1 MRGAG
6 QCFSCVTDE
15 PKRLILSR
23 LYRIILKESKIVREI
38 LQFYYKTREPLEIN
52 AAILYYYNARIAT
65 GGGLSPNAPKKYRR
79 NTMKNISR
87 ILALVLALTMVIGA
101 FASVSAAKATW
112 YNSAVSYLKNI
123 GVADVGL
130 KAEEKVT
137 RAEFALMIAKIDS
150 TWVNTEWWDE
160 NGVLADTVVFKD
172 QADTDKAHRAAICYA
187 YQRNLIAGDGDG
199 NFRPNATITL
209 AEASVIIVRLMG
221 FQNDVPEN
229 GDQWQ
234 YNWMYTANK
243 FCHAFDTTFMSN
255 VNTVNPNYEL
265 SYGEAAYLLATI
277 LNWGNTSDDVP
288 CLTKKGEN
296 LGKNFGRVNTSADLV
311 RVKAVDMIKETLITS
326 STVTVETITSTGEA
340 GEEVVLDTDE
350 LERLVRVSLGLS
362 ATRDLASD
370 DKFNLGDYIQNETI
384 FQLSRKDGKNV
395 AVTLFSGSTKAV
407 SDTIL
412 VAAAGPAHTYNY
424 DGTIKTVGDYPKF
437 ANKAGNADATP
448 QLPTSYTSATYEV
461 NGEKKY
467 TYEISFSG
475 NKLVFKGGSE
485 SAVEYTIVNNLNTLG
500 AEELVVYDSTF
511 TMLTAAQTKAAIPN
525 VANGGARVEF
535 YDIDADGY
543 YDIAVVAKTKKFTST
558 PTVSFDDDKVTLSTY
573 GNASDK
579 TYITIQ
585 IGTVSA
591 GVIVAVDT
599 SGFKT
604 IGGKKYYTATV
615 ATIGNAEE
623 TKTVYIPVP
632 AKDENGDETYANR
645 PATVKITYTVEGL
658 KATATVDSKAWTS
671 FLDIKTTG
679 TVNDVLDAEEFK
691 GIVYNKAVKYVLA
704 GDLDSSLTGDAANVV
719 VYVKDTTAEN
729 ATANGFIVKVEK
741 SETGD
746 NTFNVT
752 LAVTNEYEG
761 GGVHYFDNALDARFC
776 YVARFGSTR
785 VLNQETVDSGGVNAP
800 WTNDSITI
808 RDALTTLGFD
818 AEKYSKANHTWVYEI
833 PECDPAKVD
842 KGQTTWNLSV
852 TEMNGNLVAYTRNLL
867 TALKATAAD
876 MNAIYGK
883 TLAALDKQ
891 LDDTVVDFETA
902 ISKNTVGWCI
912 LYNYEVAQGK
922 WPTGKMPDYEKD
934 AAGAYVKDADGNY
947 VQKKDEKG
955 NLLTTIAYPD
965 DYAAAKKT
973 YEEVTLGQILDTFA
987 KYDDV
992 QTFDKKVF
1000 FENVVANKNNVRT
1013 NVAYGYMV
1021 QLLDGIIASGRF
1033 ERAVFEVKSDTG
1045 TANNGWN
1052 RTGNASVTIQDQTS
1066 YNEEGPQYKYLDS
1079 VISHPGSTGVK
1090 TYEVR
1095 ASASVLWDI
1104 TNVGMYNRI
1113 FATNENAYHP
1123 QDETSKTYVNPHDL
1137 VYVSIL
1143 DDASGQYVLKYDADA
1158 YKNVTSE
1165 GFVKTDHIS
1174 LPYAVKRVD
1183 GVDIAAG
1190 NCGFSSEHYNHKG
1203 RYAFKRSTDSPAD
1216 NWSSYSGYIYLGDIS
1231 AEVAKYEKEAVAALK
1246 EGKIIDTKT
1255 VTVKVAKDPYYEKSA
1270 GTSKFIKK
1278 WYVAD
1283 AKITLTAA
1291 HAMTGEIKTYIIVS
1305 DENGAP
1311 IKVTSKAEITE
1322 WESKTTDGYGVPTEY
1337 KVLGNYLYRV
1347 NTSSSVKKYDANGNP
1362 VVTVTK
1368 SEPDYDV
1375 EWKVETVTSE
1385 DLAKVNTVTAR
1396 ELDIVSD
1403 SKVYPYGE
1411 YEVKFD
1417 GTTYYAF
1424 GDATVIVMTPNPA
1437 TGNLDGTTTT
1447 LASFIKD
1454 SKDLFVTY
1462 EQVYSTTSD
1471 NNKILKALTV
1481 IGEYTDGIKK
1491 DDDTTKPEETVTVYL
1506 GKAGSTLEI
1515 TELGKEVVVKSTY
1528 VATTVPSGET
1538 FGSIYRTYSTYAEA
1552 AFATSVSTGMPAGYY
1567 VVNKDGKIVSTGV
1580 ATEVGYITSTDANG
1594 GVKAKIDGKEV
1605 DASSFKWAFFYVD
1618 FDGNFKKAGDSTA
1631 VSLMT
1636 PSVVASNIQT
1646 KKAAITKAEEAYN
1659 AIDKQYVAAKAAA
1672 KETLDKAKQALE
1684 DYKASVVTKNYDGQF
1699 WGFANSPAYTYSL
1712 KYQFGYQ
1719 QSAPAIYFE
1728 YIVVDGTYCVLSNTI
1743 LGDK

>member
-1 MRGAG
+1 MLLLR
-6 QCFSCVTDE
+6 
-15 PKRLILSR
+15 
-23 LYRIILKESKIVREI
+23 RIILKEIKIARGI
-38 LQFYYKTREPLEIN
+38 LQFYYKTLKPLEIN
-52 AAILYYYNARIAT
+52 AAILYHYYARIAT
-65 GGGLSPNAPKKYRR
+65 GGVLSPDAPKKYRR

-209 AEASVIIVRLMG
+209 AEASVIVVRLMG

-255 VNTVNPNYEL
+255 VNTVNPKYEL

-277 LNWGNTSDDVP
+277 LNWGNTSDDVT

-326 STVTVETITSTGEA
+326 STVTVETIMSTGEA
-340 GEEVVLDTDE
+340 GEEVVLDTEE

-370 DKFNLGDYIQNETI
+370 DKFNLGDYIQNGTI
-384 FQLSRKDGKNV
+384 FQLSRKDGNNV
-395 AVTLFSGSTKAV
+395 AVTLFSGNTKAV

-412 VAAAGPAHTYNY
+412 VATAGPAHTYNY

-437 ANKAGNADATP
+437 ANKAGKADATP
-448 QLPTSYTSATYEV
+448 QLPASYTSATYEV

-485 SAVEYTIVNNLNTLG
+485 SAVEYTIVSNLNTID
-500 AEELVVYDSTF
+500 AQELVVYDSTF
-511 TMLTAAQTKAAIPN
+511 TMLTAAQVKAAIPN

-543 YDIAVVAKTKKFTST
+543 YDIAVVAKTEKFTST
-558 PTVSFDDDKVTLSTY
+558 PTVSFDNDKVTLSTY
-573 GNASDK
+573 GNASTDK
-579 TYITIQ
+579 AYRTIQ

-658 KATATVDSKAWTS
+658 KATATVDSTKWTS
-671 FLDIKTTG
+671 FLDINTTG

-719 VYVKDTTAEN
+719 VYVTDTAAEN

-785 VLNQETVDSGGVNAP
+785 VLNQTTVDKGGANAP

-876 MNAIYGK
+876 MDAIYGK

-922 WPTGKMPDYEKD
+922 WPNGKMPDYEKD
-934 AAGAYVKDADGNY
+934 ADGAYVKDADGNY

-1045 TANNGWN
+1045 TANNGWSK
-1052 RTGNASVTIQDQTS
+1052 TGNASVTVQGQTS
-1066 YNEEGPQYKYLDS
+1066 YNEEGPKYKYLDA

-1104 TNVGMYNRI
+1104 ANVGMYNRI

-1183 GVDIAAG
+1183 GVEIAAG
-1190 NCGFSSEHYNHKG
+1190 NCGFSSEHYSHKG

-1216 NWSSYSGYIYLGDIS
+1216 NWKAYN
-1231 AEVAKYEKEAVAALK
+1231 EV
-1246 EGKIIDTKT
+1246 IFIDAINTKT
-1255 VTVKVAKDPYYEKSA
+1255 VEAAGKAAIKAGATDYTTTATIKVARAPYYAKTNGTAKFVKHWFVADLTVTFKVTQDTTEGMLTYVPVVDQTGAQVKVLTEAEKA
-1270 GTSKFIKK
+1270 
-1278 WYVAD
+1278 
-1283 AKITLTAA
+1283 
-1291 HAMTGEIKTYIIVS
+1291 
-1305 DENGAP
+1305 
-1311 IKVTSKAEITE
+1311 E
-1322 WESKTTDGYGVPTEY
+1322 WESMTAPDGMKYRVID
-1337 KVLGNYLYRV
+1337 KLLYRV
-1347 NTSSSVKKYDANGNP
+1347 NTNATPVRKWDADGNPIVSVK
-1362 VVTVTK
+1362 T
-1368 SEPDYDV
+1368 EYDV
-1375 EWKVETVTSE
+1375 TSIAEEAWVDTVVSND
-1385 DLAKVNTVTAR
+1385 DLAKVHTVTTR
-1396 ELDIVSD
+1396 ELDIVND
-1403 SKVYPYGE
+1403 KDVYPYGE

-1424 GDATVIVMTPNPA
+1424 GDATVIVMTPNPV

-1447 LASFIKD
+1447 LAKFIEAK
-1454 SKDLFVTY
+1454 KDLFVTY
-1462 EQVYSTTSD
+1462 EQVYATTAD
-1471 NNKILKALTV
+1471 GHKILKALTV

-1491 DDDTTKPEETVTVYL
+1491 DDDTTKPETKKTVTVYL
-1506 GKAGSTLEI
+1506 GKSGATLEA
-1515 TELGKEVVVKSTY
+1515 TEFGKEVVVKSTY
-1528 VATTVPSGET
+1528 SAVSVPSGES

-1552 AFATSVSTGMPAGYY
+1552 AFAASISTGMPAGYY
-1567 VVNKDGKIVSTGV
+1567 VVSEDGKIETTGVSTK
-1580 ATEVGYITSTDANG
+1580 VGYITSTDANG

-1605 DASSFKWAFFYVD
+1605 DATSFKWAFFYTD
-1618 FDGNFKKAGDSTA
+1618 FDGNFKKAGDSTS
-1631 VSLMT
+1631 VSLVS
-1636 PSVVASNIQT
+1636 PSVIENNIKT
-1646 KKAAITKAEEAYN
+1646 KEEAVAKAQDAYD
-1659 AIDKQYVAAKAAA
+1659 AIDSKYVAAKAAA
-1672 KETLDKAKQALE
+1672 QEALVKAKQALE
-1684 DYKASVVTKNYDGQF
+1684 DYKASVVTKYYDGQF
-1699 WGFANSPAYTYSL
+1699 WGFANSPAYTFAL
-1712 KYQFGYQ
+1712 KYEYGYQ
-1719 QSAPAIYFE
+1719 QKAPAIYFE

-1743 LGDK
+1743 LGDQ

>member
-1 MRGAG
+1 M
-6 QCFSCVTDE
+6 
-15 PKRLILSR
+15 LLSG
-23 LYRIILKESKIVREI
+23 RIILKEIKIARGI
-38 LQFYYKTREPLEIN
+38 LQFYYKTLKPLEIN
-52 AAILYYYNARIAT
+52 AAILYHYYARIAT
-65 GGGLSPNAPKKYRR
+65 GGVLSPDAPKKYRR

-209 AEASVIIVRLMG
+209 AEASVIVVRLMG

-255 VNTVNPNYEL
+255 VNTVNPKYEL

-277 LNWGNTSDDVP
+277 LNWGNTSDDVT

-326 STVTVETITSTGEA
+326 STVTVETIMSTGEA
-340 GEEVVLDTDE
+340 GEEVVLDTEE

-362 ATRDLASD
+362 ATRDLTSD
-370 DKFNLGDYIQNETI
+370 DKFNLGDYIQNGTI
-384 FQLSRKDGKNV
+384 FQLSRKDGNNV
-395 AVTLFSGSTKAV
+395 AVTLFSGNTKAV

-412 VAAAGPAHTYNY
+412 VATAGPAHTYNY

-437 ANKAGNADATP
+437 ANKAGKADATP
-448 QLPTSYTSATYEV
+448 QLPASYTSATYEV

-485 SAVEYTIVNNLNTLG
+485 SAVEYTIVSNLNTID
-500 AEELVVYDSTF
+500 AQELVVYDSTF
-511 TMLTAAQTKAAIPN
+511 TMLTAAQVKAAIPN

-543 YDIAVVAKTKKFTST
+543 YDIAVVAKTEKFTST
-558 PTVSFDDDKVTLSTY
+558 PTVSFDNDKVTLSTY
-573 GNASDK
+573 GNASPDK
-579 TYITIQ
+579 AYRTIE

-658 KATATVDSKAWTS
+658 KATATVDSTKWTS
-671 FLDIKTTG
+671 FLDINTTG

-704 GDLDSSLTGDAANVV
+704 GELDSSLTGDAANVV
-719 VYVKDTTAEN
+719 VYVTDTAAKD
-729 ATANGFIVKVEK
+729 ATAKGFIVKVEK

-752 LAVTNEYEG
+752 LATTGDYEG
-761 GGVHYFDNALDARFC
+761 SGTHYFASALDARFTWVQAVGQTGK
-776 YVARFGSTR
+776 YGNIYTSKRNLDWIEGTHATLR
-785 VLNQETVDSGGVNAP
+785 E
-800 WTNDSITI
+800 
-808 RDALTTLGFD
+808 ALTTAGFD
-818 AEKYSKANHTWVYEI
+818 ADAFMAEEAVWTEYHKTEDPDTVAQRYAPTKQRGEIVRAAIKLIIAENKDESGAIKAAANWSDAV
-833 PECDPAKVD
+833 
-842 KGQTTWNLSV
+842 LS
-852 TEMNGNLVAYTRNLL
+852 
-867 TALKATAAD
+867 
-876 MNAIYGK
+876 K
-883 TLAALDKQ
+883 TLAELDAAHPVAKNVLWNWDVLCGQHIANSITQIDHKTYAPDFVETVEPDMTMTLSGALEHIGCDADVLYANVRDNKGHIQ
-891 LDDTVVDFETA
+891 TTELYYSMITFADRIRYSGLTKNSLFDINVDNNKVVVDKDYT
-902 ISKNTVGWCI
+902 K
-912 LYNYEVAQGK
+912 
-922 WPTGKMPDYEKD
+922 PTH
-934 AAGAYVKDADGNY
+934 
-947 VQKKDEKG
+947 Q
-955 NLLTTIAYPD
+955 
-965 DYAAAKKT
+965 
-973 YEEVTLGQILDTFA
+973 
-987 KYDDV
+987 
-992 QTFDKKVF
+992 
-1000 FENVVANKNNVRT
+1000 
-1013 NVAYGYMV
+1013 
-1021 QLLDGIIASGRF
+1021 
-1033 ERAVFEVKSDTG
+1033 
-1045 TANNGWN
+1045 
-1052 RTGNASVTIQDQTS
+1052 
-1066 YNEEGPQYKYLDS
+1066 YLDA

-1104 TNVGMYNRI
+1104 ANVGMYNRI

-1158 YKNVTSE
+1158 YKN
-1165 GFVKTDHIS
+1165 IS
-1174 LPYAVKRVD
+1174 ANSYKNAYVALPYSVN
-1183 GVDIAAG
+1183 GAG
-1190 NCGFSSEHYNHKG
+1190 ANNFGFSTQQWNDKG
-1203 RYAFKRSTDSPAD
+1203 YYSYMKSTYSPAD
-1216 NWSSYSGYIYLGDIS
+1216 NWKAYN
-1231 AEVAKYEKEAVAALK
+1231 EV
-1246 EGKIIDTKT
+1246 IFIDAINTKT
-1255 VTVKVAKDPYYEKSA
+1255 VEAAGKAAIKAGATDYTTTATIKVARAPYYAKTNGTAKFVKHWFVADLTVTFKVTQDTTEGMLTYVPVVDQTGAQVKVLTEAEKA
-1270 GTSKFIKK
+1270 
-1278 WYVAD
+1278 
-1283 AKITLTAA
+1283 
-1291 HAMTGEIKTYIIVS
+1291 
-1305 DENGAP
+1305 
-1311 IKVTSKAEITE
+1311 E
-1322 WESKTTDGYGVPTEY
+1322 WESMTAPDGMKYRVID
-1337 KVLGNYLYRV
+1337 KLLYRV
-1347 NTSSSVKKYDANGNP
+1347 NTNATPVRKWDADGNPIVSVK
-1362 VVTVTK
+1362 T
-1368 SEPDYDV
+1368 EYDV
-1375 EWKVETVTSE
+1375 TSIAEEAWVDTVVSND
-1385 DLAKVNTVTAR
+1385 DLAKVHTVTTR
-1396 ELDIVSD
+1396 ELDIVND
-1403 SKVYPYGE
+1403 KDVYPYGE

-1424 GDATVIVMTPNPA
+1424 GDATVIVMTPNPV

-1447 LASFIKD
+1447 LAKFIEAK
-1454 SKDLFVTY
+1454 KDLFVTY
-1462 EQVYSTTSD
+1462 EQVYATTAD
-1471 NNKILKALTV
+1471 GHKILKALTV

-1491 DDDTTKPEETVTVYL
+1491 DDDTTKPETKKTVTVYL
-1506 GKAGSTLEI
+1506 GKSGATLEA
-1515 TELGKEVVVKSTY
+1515 TEFGKEVVVKSTY
-1528 VATTVPSGET
+1528 SAVSVPSGES

-1552 AFATSVSTGMPAGYY
+1552 AFAASISTGMPAGYY
-1567 VVNKDGKIVSTGV
+1567 VVSEDGKIETTGVSTK
-1580 ATEVGYITSTDANG
+1580 VGYITSTDANG

-1605 DASSFKWAFFYVD
+1605 DATSFKWAFFYTD
-1618 FDGNFKKAGDSTA
+1618 FDGNFKKAGDSTS
-1631 VSLMT
+1631 VSLVS
-1636 PSVVASNIQT
+1636 PSVIENNIKT
-1646 KKAAITKAEEAYN
+1646 KEEAVAKAQDAYD
-1659 AIDKQYVAAKAAA
+1659 AIDSKYVAAKAAA
-1672 KETLDKAKQALE
+1672 QEALVKAKQALE
-1684 DYKASVVTKNYDGQF
+1684 DYKASVVTKYYDGQF
-1699 WGFANSPAYTYSL
+1699 WGFANSPAYTFAL
-1712 KYQFGYQ
+1712 KYEYGYQ
-1719 QSAPAIYFE
+1719 QKAPAIYFE

-1743 LGDK
+1743 LGDQ